1 MQIQGGRNT
10 SAEGAERV
18 WKVVLW
24 STCMLIWWTSHHTCS
39 DAAGEDDPEHRRWAE
54 LHDLLKDL
62 RQGCKQCFRI
72 LLRLQAGARG
82 HVGGN
87 RGSVP
92 EGR

>member
-1 MQIQGGRNT
+1 MSEHILQIQGGRNT
-10 SAEGAERV
+10 SAEGAE
-18 WKVVLW
+18 
-24 STCMLIWWTSHHTCS
+24 SHHTCS